1 MANNVIVI
9 PTYNERENIRTL
21 VPAIFTAVPDVS
33 ILVVDDN
40 SPDGTAAQVRELQLR
55 FPRLSLLERKGK
67 EGLGRAYIH
76 AFGMVLADLTVATV
90 TMMDADHSHDP
101 KYLPA
106 MFAAIAE
113 GASVVVGSRHMR
125 GGATVGWEL
134 WRRVLSAGGNL
145 YCRLITRLPIY
156 DCTGGFNMMRAD
168 VLRRVDFGTFDL
180 SGYAFIMEL
189 KYALWKAGR
198 QQASL
203 DQPRRAD
210 GAFKEIPIVFCN
222 RVEGESKISS
232 NIIWEG
238 IVAPWKMIFK
248 K

>member
-1 MANNVIVI
+1 MSHDVIVI

-21 VPAIFTAVPDVS
+21 VPAIFATVPTAS
-33 ILVVDDN
+33 ILVVDDH
-40 SPDGTAAQVRELQLR
+40 SPDGTAAQVRDLQLR

-76 AFGMVLADLTVATV
+76 AFMTVLADPTVTTV

-101 KYLPA
+101 KYLPS
-106 MFAAIAE
+106 MFAASRA

-134 WRRVLSAGGNL
+134 WRRILSFGGNL

-156 DCTGGFNMMRAD
+156 DCTGGFNVIHAAL
-168 VLRRVDFGTFDL
+168 LRKIDFSTLDL

-203 DQPRRAD
+203 ASSA
-210 GAFKEIPIVFCN
+210 GGVFKEIPIVFRN
-222 RVEGESKISS
+222 RVEGESKLSRHIVS
-232 NIIWEG
+232 EG
-238 IVAPWKMIFK
+238 IIAPWKMILK

>member
-1 MANNVIVI
+1 MNSKHVIVI
-9 PTYNERENIRTL
+9 PTYNECENIRTL
-21 VPAIFTAVPDVS
+21 VPAVFAAVPFVS

-40 SPDGTAAQVRELQLR
+40 SPDGTAAQVREMQSR
-55 FPRLSLLERKGK
+55 FPQLALLERKGK

-76 AFGMVLADLTVATV
+76 AFGVVLADPIVATV

-106 MFAAIAE
+106 MFTAIAE

-134 WRRVLSAGGNL
+134 WRRILSFGGNL

-156 DCTGGFNMMRAD
+156 DCTGGFNVMRAD
-168 VLRRVDFGTFDL
+168 LLRKIDFSTFDL

-203 DQPRRAD
+203 ASSA
-210 GAFKEIPIVFCN
+210 GGIFKEIPIVFCN

-232 NIIWEG
+232 NIIREG
-238 IVAPWKMIFK
+238 IIAPWKMIFK